1 MSSQTRG
8 NRLKNLEERIKR
20 LEGKYE
26 LSLDY
31 ELETDEKISN
41 LYDTVKKLASGVKQV
56 EVNYDYRKKAQTK
69 KTKKSKKSKKSIRSH
84 KKRKTRRN

>member
-8 NRLKNLEERIKR
+8 NRLKNLEKRILR
-20 LEGKYE
+20 LEERYE

-31 ELETDEKISN
+31 ELETDQKISN
-41 LYDTVKKLASGVKQV
+41 LFDTVKKLASGEKQV

-69 KTKKSKKSKKSIRSH
+69 KSKKSKKNKR
-84 KKRKTRRN
+84 KRKTKRKSK